1 MIAPR
6 LNAGG
11 RMTTPYDSL
20 NTLIFSQEKQLEAIK
35 KLEKLN
41 TSRRNVQEKVFKEVT
56 KNLDLDK
63 NILISK

>member
-20 NTLIFSQEKQLEAIK
+20 NTIIFSQEKQLEAIK

-41 TSRRNVQEKVFKEVT
+41 TERRNVQDKVFQIVK
-56 KNLDLDK
+56 KDLDLNK
-63 NILISK
+63 KILISK